1 MNINYSTEELWLD
14 PSNYLMLCSNIK
26 RSLINYNENV
36 KSENEVNETHYKV
49 GMEIRNTIKKL
60 EGTKPDKRLKE
71 LEKINNLSE
80 ILEYCV
86 IIQTSL

>member
-1 MNINYSTEELWLD
+1 
-14 PSNYLMLCSNIK
+14 
-26 RSLINYNENV
+26 
-36 KSENEVNETHYKV
+36 
-49 GMEIRNTIKKL
+49 MEIRNTIKKL